1 MQKSRKNLASHIA
14 LFILLFASSLV
25 IVYWGARPEQYAL
38 EEDQISGYDIEAP
51 RSVVNRIATEARA
64 LEAKSQV
71 ANIFTRSETVTA
83 EVLENSQLFWRSLQ
97 SGKKEWQMIE
107 DENSSADERIE
118 KQSNFLGD
126 KSKSLNK
133 EFDLELTKYDLST
146 IIKMSE
152 ARFAVF
158 GNKLL
163 TACEAIMANPVDET
177 ELPYRIIS
185 YFSDLNYRE
194 QKYVQDTALLRRIVK
209 SLLRPNVIYNQ
220 DATLNAMDSAYERV
234 KQNPIMVN
242 RGSRIVSSGEL
253 VDEEIYTILEDL
265 NLLQANQ
272 LDVYTLTGQGL
283 LLFVVWSLLFLY
295 FSRYEKETL
304 GFNSETLGLVVA
316 IFIPLIISAYLGKD
330 YKLVP
335 PVYFTAILLSSY
347 FSFRSS
353 VVTTT
358 SLIVMCLPL
367 VNFNPGF
374 ILVGICGG
382 VLAAYLSS
390 NELMQENFTRLVF
403 WLSACNLAASLAF
416 NFTQGQS
423 LAGAAPD
430 LSAVLIST
438 ILSIVAAVGLI
449 PLFEIFFKS
458 VPPARLIALS
468 QPGQPL
474 LKRLFIEAPGTS
486 QHSLMVGN
494 LADAGAESIGADA
507 LICRVGSYYHD
518 IGKLR
523 NPLYFTENQSEYNP
537 HDDLSPEQSAKII
550 TRHTL
555 DGYEMG
561 VEAKLPQEILNIIT
575 EHHGTTV
582 LSYFYNKAKT
592 IAEEEGSE
600 APDIE
605 NFRYKG
611 PLPSSPESAVVML
624 ADSTEAAV
632 KSLKTK
638 DLSKVVEMINK
649 VFRIKL
655 DQDQFNESG
664 LGFADIGKIRESFI
678 RVYSGH
684 FHERIEYPKDEQTSG
699 TELGQ
704 QA

>member
-1 MQKSRKNLASHIA
+1 MPKSRQNLASHIA

-25 IVYWGARPEQYAL
+25 IVYLGARPEQYSL
-38 EEDQISGYDIEAP
+38 EENQISAYDIEAP

-71 ANIFTRSETVTA
+71 ANIFTRSEEVTA
-83 EVLENSQLFWRSLQ
+83 EVLESSQVFWRDLQ
-97 SGKKEWQMIE
+97 SSRKDWQLIGADYSDTE
-107 DENSSADERIE
+107 ERKDKQNIFLEENSD
-118 KQSNFLGD
+118 
-126 KSKSLNK
+126 SLNK
-133 EFDLELTKYDLST
+133 EYNLELSKYDLSN
-146 IIKMSE
+146 ILQMSE

-194 QKYVQDTALLRRIVK
+194 QKYVQDTALVRRIVK
-209 SLLRPNVIYNQ
+209 SLLKPNVIYNEA
-220 DATLNAMDSAYERV
+220 ATLNAMDSAYERV

-253 VDEEIYTILEDL
+253 IDEEIYTILEDS

-272 LDVYTLTGQGL
+272 LDVYTLAGQGL
-283 LLFVVWSLLFLY
+283 LLLIVWTLLFLY
-295 FSRYEKETL
+295 FTHYEKEIL
-304 GFNSETLGLVVA
+304 GFNSETFGLAVA
-316 IFIPLIISAYLGKD
+316 IFIPLIISAYLGRD
-330 YKLVP
+330 YQLAP

-353 VVTTT
+353 MLTTIALT
-358 SLIVMCLPL
+358 VMCLPL
-367 VNFNPGF
+367 VNFNPAF

-390 NELMQENFTRLVF
+390 DDLMQAKFTRLVF
-403 WLSACNLAASLAF
+403 WLSFCNLATSLGF
-416 NFTQGQS
+416 SLTQGQTF
-423 LAGAAPD
+423 AGAAPD

-449 PLFEIFFKS
+449 PLFEILFKS

-507 LICRVGSYYHD
+507 LICRVGAYYHD

-523 NPLYFTENQSEYNP
+523 NPLYFTENQSDYNP

-550 TRHTL
+550 IRHTQ
-555 DGYEMG
+555 DGYEMAE
-561 VEAKLPQEILNIIT
+561 EAKLPQVILNIIT
-575 EHHGTTV
+575 EHHGTTL
-582 LSYFYNKAKT
+582 LSYFYSKAKNM
-592 IAEEEGSE
+592 AEEEGLDP
-600 APDIE
+600 PDEEI
-605 NFRYKG
+605 FRYKG

-638 DLSKVVEMINK
+638 DMNQVVEMINK

-664 LGFADIGKIRESFI
+664 LGFADIDKIREAFI

-684 FHERIEYPKDEQTSG
+684 FHERIEYPKDED
-699 TELGQ
+699 ERAIKLG
-704 QA
+704 